1 MLTEQEVTYAYQLI
15 LGKKPENA
23 KIIENYCQLQTVD
36 ELRNALFRS
45 HEFSELAFSDT
56 SPITQLLP
64 LKLPIIQVETEAT
77 AAQMQ
82 TMMAYVQIAWQFLGK
97 EEPFWSVCTHDKFK
111 KIHLKGNESD
121 FYQSGRVELEKLINM
136 LNRNGLDSSSF
147 KSCLE
152 YGCGLGRVTVWLA
165 QKFEQVLG
173 CDISASH
180 LSIAKQIIEQNR
192 IQNISLKQ
200 INTFQDIEKLD
211 KVDAIFSVIVLQHN
225 PPPLI
230 AEILRMLLRLLKP
243 NGIAYFQ
250 VPTYC
255 IGYNFSIEKYI
266 NYIRHPSEK
275 HPMEMHVLPQ
285 RLIFQLLREE
295 NISIIEIR
303 EDNYVGARNQ
313 WLSNTFLVQ
322 KNC

>member
-1 MLTEQEVTYAYQLI
+1 MLTEQEVVYAYQLI

-23 KIIENYCQLQTVD
+23 KIIENCCQLQTID

-45 HEFSELAFSDT
+45 NEFSELAFSDI

-64 LKLPIIQVETEAT
+64 LKLPAIPVETEAT
-77 AAQMQ
+77 TAQMQ
-82 TMMAYVQIAWQFLGK
+82 TMMAYIQKAWQFLGK

-111 KIHLKGNESD
+111 KVHLKGNESD
-121 FYQSGRVELEKLINM
+121 FYQSGRLELEKLVNM
-136 LNRNGLDSSSF
+136 MNRNGLDSSSF

-200 INTFQDIEKLD
+200 MNTFQDIEKLD

-255 IGYNFSIEKYI
+255 VGYNFSIEKYI
-266 NYIRHPSEK
+266 NYLRDPAEK

-295 NISIIEIR
+295 NVSILEIR

-313 WLSNTFLVQ
+313 WLSNTFFVQ
-322 KNC
+322 KK